1 MQRPD
6 SLEKTLMLGRLR
18 ARGKGGDRGW
28 NGWMASPTDSM
39 DKSLSKLRE
48 KDREAWRAAVHGV
61 TENWTRLSEWTTI
74 LSGRKDTTVSAL
86 LVSLEKNIQ
95 AHVWTER
102 KISSKNCFY
111 VSSDEFMSFPFFQS
125 SLLLSY
131 CCCETI
137 NGWIQMSINAWW
149 HKQTEN
155 IYNGLSLSHQQEK
168 RTDIWHLS

>member
-1 MQRPD
+1 MLMWRAD

-86 LVSLEKNIQ
+86 LVKS
-95 AHVWTER
+95 R
-102 KISSKNCFY
+102 KKYTGTCVNREENKQQKLFLCFEWWVY
-111 VSSDEFMSFPFFQS
+111 ELPFLSEFLTVV
-125 SLLLSY
+125 LLLLR
-131 CCCETI
+131 
-137 NGWIQMSINAWW
+137 N
-149 HKQTEN
+149 HKWMN
-155 IYNGLSLSHQQEK
+155 PNVHQCMMA
-168 RTDIWHLS
+168 